1 MKTFYKNSPR
11 VNIIIYIVIALV
23 AIACV
28 GVIIALTSGGSVQS
42 FYVTIDDKN
51 IMEADYDYILKQG
64 ETTDVKM
71 NFLSIDEDNDNYTVT
86 IVPTLNADCDFD
98 FTAGGSVY
106 SFQQTPD
113 YTAGFT
119 IKKTDE
125 GFSISPKGN
134 LESIIEAAGAEVEI
148 IFANQPKEELNAK
161 SYDNM
166 FTMIITSADEKSNI
180 YIQFSIYEP
189 VTDVSLD
196 KEAITF

>member
-1 MKTFYKNSPR
+1 MKTLYKNSPR
-11 VNIIIYIVIALV
+11 FNIILYIVIALV
-23 AIACV
+23 AIAIV

-42 FYVTIDDKN
+42 FYVTIDEKN
-51 IMEADYDYILKQG
+51 IMEADYDYILKQD
-64 ETTDVKM
+64 ESTNVKM
-71 NFLSIDEDNDNYTVT
+71 NFLSIDEDNSNYTVT
-86 IVPTLNADCDFD
+86 IVPTLNAENDFD
-98 FTAGGSVY
+98 FTADGSVY

-125 GFSISPKGN
+125 GFSIQPKGN
-134 LESIIEAAGAEVEI
+134 LESIIEAAVGSDV
-148 IFANQPKEELNAK
+148 EELNAK

>member
-11 VNIIIYIVIALV
+11 FNIILYIVIALV
-23 AIACV
+23 AIAIV

-42 FYVTIDDKN
+42 FYVTIDEKN
-51 IMEADYDYILKQG
+51 IMEADYDYILKQD
-64 ETTDVKM
+64 ESTNVKM
-71 NFLSIDEDNDNYTVT
+71 NFLSIDEDNSNYTVT
-86 IVPTLNADCDFD
+86 IVPTLNSENDFD
-98 FTAGGSVY
+98 FTADGSVY

-125 GFSISPKGN
+125 GFSIQPKGN
-134 LESIIEAAGAEVEI
+134 LESIIEAAVGSDV
-148 IFANQPKEELNAK
+148 EELNAK

>member
-1 MKTFYKNSPR
+1 MKTLYKNSPR
-11 VNIIIYIVIALV
+11 FNIILYIVIALV
-23 AIACV
+23 AIGIV
-28 GVIIALTSGGSVQS
+28 GVIIALTNGGSVQS

-134 LESIIEAAGAEVEI
+134 LESIIEAAVGSDV
-148 IFANQPKEELNAK
+148 EELNAK

>member
-11 VNIIIYIVIALV
+11 FNIILYIVIALV

-42 FYVTIDDKN
+42 FYVTIDEKN
-51 IMEADYDYILKQG
+51 IMEADYDYILKQD
-64 ETTDVKM
+64 ESTNVKM
-71 NFLSIDEDNDNYTVT
+71 NFLSIDEDNGNYTVR
-86 IVPTLNADCDFD
+86 IVPTLNADNDFD
-98 FTAGGSVY
+98 FTADGSVY

-125 GFSISPKGN
+125 GFTIQPKGN
-134 LESIIEAAGAEVEI
+134 LESIIEAAVGSDV
-148 IFANQPKEELNAK
+148 EELNSK

>member
-11 VNIIIYIVIALV
+11 VNIILYIVIALV

-134 LESIIEAAGAEVEI
+134 LESIIEAAVGADV
-148 IFANQPKEELNAK
+148 EELNAK

>member
-1 MKTFYKNSPR
+1 MKTLYKNSPR
-11 VNIIIYIVIALV
+11 VNIILYIVIALV

-71 NFLSIDEDNDNYTVT
+71 NFLSKDEDNDNYTVT

-134 LESIIEAAGAEVEI
+134 LESIIEAAVGADV
-148 IFANQPKEELNAK
+148 EELNAQ

>member
-11 VNIIIYIVIALV
+11 FNIILYIVIALV
-23 AIACV
+23 AIAIV

-42 FYVTIDDKN
+42 FYVTIDEKN
-51 IMEADYDYILKQG
+51 IMEADYDYILKQD
-64 ETTDVKM
+64 ESTDVKM
-71 NFLSIDEDNDNYTVT
+71 NFLSIDEDNGNYTVR
-86 IVPTLNADCDFD
+86 IVPTLNADNDFD
-98 FTAGGSVY
+98 FTADGSVY

-125 GFSISPKGN
+125 GFTIQPKGN
-134 LESIIEAAGAEVEI
+134 LESIIEAAVGSDV
-148 IFANQPKEELNAK
+148 EELNSK

>member
-1 MKTFYKNSPR
+1 MKTLYKNSPR
-11 VNIIIYIVIALV
+11 FNIILYIVIALV

-42 FYVTIDDKN
+42 FYVTIDEKN
-51 IMEADYDYILKQG
+51 IMEADYDYILKQD
-64 ETTDVKM
+64 ESTNVKM
-71 NFLSIDEDNDNYTVT
+71 NFLSIDEDNSNYTVT
-86 IVPTLNADCDFD
+86 IVPTLNAENDFD
-98 FTAGGSVY
+98 FTADGSVY

-125 GFSISPKGN
+125 GFSIQPKGN
-134 LESIIEAAGAEVEI
+134 LESIIEAAVGSDV
-148 IFANQPKEELNAK
+148 EELNAK

>member
-134 LESIIEAAGAEVEI
+134 LESIIEAAVGADV
-148 IFANQPKEELNAK
+148 EELNAK

>member
-1 MKTFYKNSPR
+1 MKTLYKNSPR
-11 VNIIIYIVIALV
+11 FNIILYIVIALV
-23 AIACV
+23 AIAIV

-42 FYVTIDDKN
+42 FYVTIDEKN
-51 IMEADYDYILKQG
+51 IMEADYDYILKQD
-64 ETTDVKM
+64 ESTEVKM
-71 NFLSIDEDNDNYTVT
+71 NFLSIDEDNSNYTVT
-86 IVPTLNADCDFD
+86 IVPTLNAENDFD
-98 FTAGGSVY
+98 FTADGSVY

-125 GFSISPKGN
+125 GFSIQPKGN
-134 LESIIEAAGAEVEI
+134 LESIIEAAVGSDV
-148 IFANQPKEELNAK
+148 EELNAK

>member
-11 VNIIIYIVIALV
+11 VNIILYIVIALV

-51 IMEADYDYILKQG
+51 SMEADYDYILKQG

-134 LESIIEAAGAEVEI
+134 LESIIEAAVGADV
-148 IFANQPKEELNAK
+148 EELNAK

>member
-11 VNIIIYIVIALV
+11 FNIILYIVIALV
-23 AIACV
+23 AIAIV

-42 FYVTIDDKN
+42 FYVTIDEKN
-51 IMEADYDYILKQG
+51 IMEADYDYILKQD
-64 ETTDVKM
+64 ESTNVKM
-71 NFLSIDEDNDNYTVT
+71 NFLSIDEDNSNYTVT
-86 IVPTLNADCDFD
+86 IVPTLNAENDFD
-98 FTAGGSVY
+98 FIADGSVY

-125 GFSISPKGN
+125 GFSIQPKGN
-134 LESIIEAAGAEVEI
+134 LESIIEAAVGSNV
-148 IFANQPKEELNAK
+148 EELNAK

>member
-11 VNIIIYIVIALV
+11 FNIILYIVIALV
-23 AIACV
+23 AIAIV

-42 FYVTIDDKN
+42 FYVTIDEKN
-51 IMEADYDYILKQG
+51 IMEADYDYILKQD
-64 ETTDVKM
+64 ESADVKM
-71 NFLSIDEDNDNYTVT
+71 NFLSIDEDNGNYTVR
-86 IVPTLNADCDFD
+86 IVPTLNADNDFD
-98 FTAGGSVY
+98 FTADGSVY

-125 GFSISPKGN
+125 GFTIQPKGN
-134 LESIIEAAGAEVEI
+134 LESIIEAAVGSDV
-148 IFANQPKEELNAK
+148 EELNSK

>member
-1 MKTFYKNSPR
+1 MKTLYKNSPR
-11 VNIIIYIVIALV
+11 FNIILYIVIALV
-23 AIACV
+23 AIAIV

-42 FYVTIDDKN
+42 FYVTIDEKN
-51 IMEADYDYILKQG
+51 IMEADYDYILKQD
-64 ETTDVKM
+64 ESTNVKM
-71 NFLSIDEDNDNYTVT
+71 NFLSIDEDNSNYTVT
-86 IVPTLNADCDFD
+86 IVPTLNAENDFD
-98 FTAGGSVY
+98 FTADGSVY
-106 SFQQTPD
+106 SFQQTLD

-125 GFSISPKGN
+125 GFSIQPKGN
-134 LESIIEAAGAEVEI
+134 LESIIEAAVGSDV
-148 IFANQPKEELNAK
+148 EELNAK

>member
-1 MKTFYKNSPR
+1 MKTLYKNSPR

-134 LESIIEAAGAEVEI
+134 LESIIEAAVGADVED
-148 IFANQPKEELNAK
+148 LNAK

>member
-1 MKTFYKNSPR
+1 
-11 VNIIIYIVIALV
+11 V
-23 AIACV
+23 AIAIV

-42 FYVTIDDKN
+42 FYVTIDEKN
-51 IMEADYDYILKQG
+51 IMEADYDYVLKQD
-64 ETTDVKM
+64 ESTNVKM
-71 NFLSIDEDNDNYTVT
+71 NFLSIDEDNSNYTVT
-86 IVPTLNADCDFD
+86 IVPTLNAENDFD
-98 FTAGGSVY
+98 FTADGSVY

-125 GFSISPKGN
+125 GFSIQPKGN
-134 LESIIEAAGAEVEI
+134 LESIIEAAVGSDV
-148 IFANQPKEELNAK
+148 EELNAK

>member
-11 VNIIIYIVIALV
+11 FNIILYIVIALV
-23 AIACV
+23 AIAIV

-134 LESIIEAAGAEVEI
+134 LESIIEAAVGADV
-148 IFANQPKEELNAK
+148 EELNAK

>member
-11 VNIIIYIVIALV
+11 VNIILYIVIALV

-134 LESIIEAAGAEVEI
+134 LESIIEAAVGADV
-148 IFANQPKEELNAK
+148 EELNAQ

>member
-11 VNIIIYIVIALV
+11 FNIILYIVIALV

-42 FYVTIDDKN
+42 FYVTIDEKN
-51 IMEADYDYILKQG
+51 IMEADYDYILKQD
-64 ETTDVKM
+64 ESADVKM
-71 NFLSIDEDNDNYTVT
+71 NFLSIDEDNGNYTVR
-86 IVPTLNADCDFD
+86 IVPTLNADNDFD
-98 FTAGGSVY
+98 FTADGSVY

-125 GFSISPKGN
+125 GFTIQPKGN
-134 LESIIEAAGAEVEI
+134 LESIIEAAVGSDV
-148 IFANQPKEELNAK
+148 EELNSK

>member
-11 VNIIIYIVIALV
+11 VNIILYIVIALV

-28 GVIIALTSGGSVQS
+28 GVIIAMTSGGSVQS

-71 NFLSIDEDNDNYTVT
+71 NFLSINEDNDNYTVT

-134 LESIIEAAGAEVEI
+134 LESIIEAAVGADV
-148 IFANQPKEELNAK
+148 EELNAK

-180 YIQFSIYEP
+180 YIQFLIYEP

>member
-1 MKTFYKNSPR
+1 MKTLYKNSPR
-11 VNIIIYIVIALV
+11 FNIILYIVIALV
-23 AIACV
+23 AIAIV

-42 FYVTIDDKN
+42 FYVTIDEKN
-51 IMEADYDYILKQG
+51 IMEADYDYVLKQD
-64 ETTDVKM
+64 ESTNVKM
-71 NFLSIDEDNDNYTVT
+71 NFLSIDEDNSNYTVT
-86 IVPTLNADCDFD
+86 IVPTLNAENDFD
-98 FTAGGSVY
+98 FTADGSVY

-125 GFSISPKGN
+125 GFSIQPKGN
-134 LESIIEAAGAEVEI
+134 LESIIEAAVGSDV
-148 IFANQPKEELNAK
+148 EELNAK

>member
-1 MKTFYKNSPR
+1 MKTLYKNSPR
-11 VNIIIYIVIALV
+11 FNIILYIVIALV
-23 AIACV
+23 AIAIV

-42 FYVTIDDKN
+42 FYVTIDEKN
-51 IMEADYDYILKQG
+51 IMEADYDYILKQD
-64 ETTDVKM
+64 ESTNVKM
-71 NFLSIDEDNDNYTVT
+71 NFLSMDEDNSNYTVT
-86 IVPTLNADCDFD
+86 IVPTLNAENDFD
-98 FTAGGSVY
+98 FTADGSVY

-125 GFSISPKGN
+125 GFSIQPKGN
-134 LESIIEAAGAEVEI
+134 LESIVEAAVGSDV
-148 IFANQPKEELNAK
+148 EELNAK

>member
-1 MKTFYKNSPR
+1 MKTLYKNSPR
-11 VNIIIYIVIALV
+11 FNIILYIVIALV
-23 AIACV
+23 AIAIV
-28 GVIIALTSGGSVQS
+28 GVIIALTNGGSVQS

-64 ETTDVKM
+64 ESKNVKM
-71 NFLSIDEDNDNYTVT
+71 NFLSIDEDNGDYTVT
-86 IVPTLNADCDFD
+86 IVPTLNAENDFD
-98 FTAGGSVY
+98 FTADGTVY
-106 SFQQTPD
+106 SFQQMPD
-113 YTAGFT
+113 YTDGFT

-134 LESIIEAAGAEVEI
+134 LESIIEASVGADV
-148 IFANQPKEELNAK
+148 EELNAK

-166 FTMIITSADEKSNI
+166 FTMIISSADEKSNI

-196 KEAITF
+196 KEGITF

>member
-11 VNIIIYIVIALV
+11 FNIILYIVIALV
-23 AIACV
+23 AIAIV

-134 LESIIEAAGAEVEI
+134 LESIIEAAVGDDV
-148 IFANQPKEELNAK
+148 EELNAK